1 MSHSDFFNTLST
13 LNPLDF
19 GFSDSHLGYNSPD
32 QSYRDILKIY
42 SPNLTYGFIEG
53 ELQEEYIEDTLA
65 LFDRNLRTL
74 YQNNGQQGICH
85 IVDYTDLPKPTA
97 KIQKVSKQY
106 FDTWFNEGILIHQAI
121 IGMPIT
127 YRAIAKILNVLNPN
141 IKRSLH
147 NDWESA
153 FSYVFAKIDHLTP
166 SGQAATIDPP
176 NFSTET
182 IETHSNSPSHPDLG
196 TITPFLQGCFESIT
210 QRGSIQIYHVR
221 DNLFYTTAKGALETQ
236 DIERYIQAQLLIP
249 QQFNLDEFLLI
260 NNSPELTEI
269 SLKSRKALSEFVKSP
284 NYPFKKVWVINHGLP
299 KVALQVFRALNSTL
313 RERVAVV
320 DSVQEALSQVNQA
333 QKNDLQEEIVFNGK
347 NSKEQLQDAQRQIQ
361 ELKQIR
367 ESNIQNL
374 MGIIG
379 QLGWEEPSGSIDFPD
394 NLHQNPYKPIY
405 ETLKL
410 IQEDIFAIQ
419 SERSIYLEEILEQK
433 KLAEEAVRTK
443 SEFLSTMSH
452 EIRTP
457 MNAIIGLTDILM
469 DESPTTKQLTYLE
482 TLQFSGK
489 NLLNLINDILDFNK
503 IEATKLTLEKTPF
516 LIHQMLDSIYRSLE
530 PMAKQKS
537 IGLDFNLASLS
548 QNLTLKSDPTRLT
561 QILINIITNAIK
573 FTEKGQVTLQVKQEI
588 QSDNQSILRFTIQD
602 TGIGI
607 PEEDI
612 RKIWGQFTQ
621 VDASHARRFGGSG
634 LGLAIAKRL
643 IDKFNGLVDVESQ
656 LDQGTQFHIQ
666 IPFETTQTLESLQK
680 KVHTKVG
687 ARLKGV
693 NILIVDDNKINLK
706 VAQKHLEAMEVQTK
720 VALSGQEAITL
731 CQSQTF
737 DMILMDLQMPHMDG
751 FEATI
756 HIHKIQPHT
765 KILALTADIFPEIK
779 VKVEESSMVSYL
791 TKPIKRVDLYNELVY
806 VHSL

>member
-1 MSHSDFFNTLST
+1 
-13 LNPLDF
+13 
-19 GFSDSHLGYNSPD
+19 
-32 QSYRDILKIY
+32 
-42 SPNLTYGFIEG
+42 
-53 ELQEEYIEDTLA
+53 
-65 LFDRNLRTL
+65 
-74 YQNNGQQGICH
+74 
-85 IVDYTDLPKPTA
+85 
-97 KIQKVSKQY
+97 
-106 FDTWFNEGILIHQAI
+106 
-121 IGMPIT
+121 
-127 YRAIAKILNVLNPN
+127 
-141 IKRSLH
+141 
-147 NDWESA
+147 
-153 FSYVFAKIDHLTP
+153 
-166 SGQAATIDPP
+166 
-176 NFSTET
+176 
-182 IETHSNSPSHPDLG
+182 
-196 TITPFLQGCFESIT
+196 
-210 QRGSIQIYHVR
+210 
-221 DNLFYTTAKGALETQ
+221 
-236 DIERYIQAQLLIP
+236 
-249 QQFNLDEFLLI
+249 
-260 NNSPELTEI
+260 
-269 SLKSRKALSEFVKSP
+269 
-284 NYPFKKVWVINHGLP
+284 
-299 KVALQVFRALNSTL
+299 
-313 RERVAVV
+313 
-320 DSVQEALSQVNQA
+320 
-333 QKNDLQEEIVFNGK
+333 
-347 NSKEQLQDAQRQIQ
+347 
-361 ELKQIR
+361 
-367 ESNIQNL
+367 
-374 MGIIG
+374 
-379 QLGWEEPSGSIDFPD
+379 
-394 NLHQNPYKPIY
+394 
-405 ETLKL
+405 
-410 IQEDIFAIQ
+410 
-419 SERSIYLEEILEQK
+419 
-433 KLAEEAVRTK
+433 
-443 SEFLSTMSH
+443 
-452 EIRTP
+452 
-457 MNAIIGLTDILM
+457 
-469 DESPTTKQLTYLE
+469 
-482 TLQFSGK
+482 
-489 NLLNLINDILDFNK
+489 
-503 IEATKLTLEKTPF
+503 
-516 LIHQMLDSIYRSLE
+516 MLDSIYRSLE